1 MILGI
6 DAALLRRIAWPLAA
20 VALILL
26 VAILAPLLAP
36 HDPIRMDVAN
46 RLGAST
52 WLHPLG
58 QDEYGRD
65 ILSRLVFGARVS
77 LSVALLSA
85 AIAAAIG
92 VVAGLVGG
100 YFGGLAE
107 VLTLRV
113 VDIVLCFP
121 PMLLALLV
129 VTMLGPGMETLTLV
143 LSILFIPGF
152 ARVTYGEV
160 LSTKNMEYVEATR
173 ALGAGAAR
181 ILFGAILP
189 NIVGPILVQFSLTVA
204 SAIVLESGLS
214 FLGLGV
220 VPPAPS
226 WGLMI
231 RGARGYMEQAPMGL
245 LWPCL
250 ALVLTIWSINQLCD
264 SFRDA
269 IDPRTAAS
277 SRGFWRNLR
286 QVLGLSVPPAPA
298 AAPAPEVVLAVDGL
312 KTRIVTP
319 TGVVRAVDDVSF
331 VVRRGETVAVVGE
344 SGSGKSMTGLSIM
357 GLLPQPAGRVVAG
370 SVRLA
375 TKDGAVVELTRL
387 DEPALRAIRGEQMA
401 MIFQEP
407 MTSLNPVHKVG
418 TQIVEAIRAHRA
430 VDGAAAEARA
440 KALLE
445 HVGIPDP
452 ARCLGEY
459 PHQMSGGMRQRA
471 MIAMALACEP
481 KLLIAD
487 EPTTALDV
495 TIQAQILEL
504 MRTLQREHPG
514 SMSVIFVT
522 HNLGVVAEMADRVL
536 VMYAG
541 QIVEE
546 GDVASIFRRPR
557 HPYTRGLLDSVPRR
571 IEPAGEGAPR
581 PRLATIPGTVPN
593 LAKERVGCAFAPRC
607 TMAEDACRAGDP
619 PLVEIGEGRR
629 SRCLRWGAM

>member
-1 MILGI
+1 MILDLVI
-6 DAALLRRIAWPLAA
+6 LRRIAWPLAA
-20 VALILL
+20 VGLIIL

-36 HDPIRMDVAN
+36 HDPIRMDVVN
-46 RLGAST
+46 RLGTPS

-65 ILSRLVFGARVS
+65 ILSRLVYGARVS

-85 AIAAAIG
+85 MIAACIG
-92 VVAGLVGG
+92 IVAGLIGG
-100 YFGGLAE
+100 YFGGVSEL
-107 VLTLRV
+107 LTLRV

-160 LSTKNMEYVEATR
+160 LSTKNQEYVEATR
-173 ALGAGAAR
+173 ALGAGSAR

-269 IDPRTAAS
+269 VDPRAGGSTRS
-277 SRGFWRNLR
+277 FWRNL
-286 QVLGLSVPPAPA
+286 QAVLGLARPPAGSA
-298 AAPAPEVVLAVDGL
+298 NLAPDVVLAVEGL

-331 VVRRGETVAVVGE
+331 QVRRGETVAVVGE

-357 GLLPQPAGRVVAG
+357 GLLPQPAGRVIGG

-375 TKDGAVVELTRL
+375 TKDGRVVELTDL
-387 DEPALRAIRGEQMA
+387 DEPALRAIRGEQVA

-418 TQIVEAIRAHRA
+418 TQIVEAIQAHRSM
-430 VDGAAAEARA
+430 DNEAAQARA

-452 ARCLGEY
+452 ARCLGEF
-459 PHQMSGGMRQRA
+459 PHQLSGGMRQRA

-504 MRTLQREHPG
+504 LRALQREHPG
-514 SMSVIFVT
+514 SMSVMFVT

-546 GDVASIFRRPR
+546 ADVATIFARPR
-557 HPYTRGLLDSVPRR
+557 HPYTRGLLDSVPKPSIAAEAGARR
-571 IEPAGEGAPR
+571 
-581 PRLATIPGTVPN
+581 RLATIPGTVPN
-593 LAKERVGCAFAPRC
+593 LAAERTGCAFAPRC
-607 TMAEDACRAGDP
+607 EMAVDACRQGDP
-619 PLVEIGEGRR
+619 PLVDVGPGRR
-629 SRCLRWGAM
+629 SRCLRWSEL